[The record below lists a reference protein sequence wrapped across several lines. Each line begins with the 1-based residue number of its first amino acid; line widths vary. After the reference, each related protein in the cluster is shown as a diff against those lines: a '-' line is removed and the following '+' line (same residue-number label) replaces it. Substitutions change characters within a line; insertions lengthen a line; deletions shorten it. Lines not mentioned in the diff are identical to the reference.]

1 MAFRYDLFEMAMS
14 REAARIR
21 EAEQLSLEEQ
31 LVFSRML
38 DLVSHF
44 VIAARPYPVA
54 SEDHLP
60 GEILERMRQN
70 LSAMIEWR
78 KQQACRRHA
87 AFVDCILAYRTKES
101 SSGTVVPFPKR

>member
-1 MAFRYDLFEMAMS
+1 
-14 REAARIR
+14 
-21 EAEQLSLEEQ
+21 
-31 LVFSRML
+31 
-38 DLVSHF
+38 
-44 VIAARPYPVA
+44 
-54 SEDHLP
+54 LP

-101 SSGTVVPFPKR
+101 SSGTVVPFPRR